1 MQTAWQKK
9 YENADA
15 HQRSVKAVLQTGF
28 QDCDC
33 LKFYTRP
40 GAYLVPVGM
49 DVMLVPNSTDLDSR
63 E

>member
-33 LKFYTRP
+33 LKSYAATKSVRIRN
-40 GAYLVPVGM
+40 VPLKV
-49 DVMLVPNSTDLDSR
+49 L
-63 E
+63 